1 MGRLLCRVAGTLGVA
16 VMLFAVACSEE
27 GTAPANPGEISLI
40 LISPPNPTGEVGQE
54 LADPLIVQAVANPD
68 CAPQPNTCIGVPNVT
83 VQWKVLEGDGEGDGT
98 LFVENSSTD
107 ANGEAYNFWTL
118 GTSTSEP
125 QVVEARAIVQGQ
137 KQQLGTFTATA
148 VAGPPTTIQTD
159 GDNQKARHDEAVQG
173 PLSITLLDE
182 FGNLVE
188 GIPVSFRV
196 GSGAGRLENPPGTFR
211 LTIDVTTDA
220 NGTASLDPTTTGS
233 WILNSFPCENALT
246 ATVDLMSQGVI
257 FSATARDCWSSRRGL
272 NIRRSL
278 LGAGE
283 VNGLLYAIG
292 GQSSNFITNTFVFTN
307 TLEAYTPMLDRWDIR
322 FPVPFLFIPPGA
334 AVGVLNG
341 LIYAV
346 GGCHVTTAAS
356 LCPQGEALSV
366 VRAYNPQT
374 NAWLTKASL
383 PVELSNLAAGIVGGK
398 LYAVGGRLLDGS
410 FSSAVYEFDPA
421 ANGGLGSWSTRAPM
435 AQGRAG
441 LAVGVIGNFL
451 YAVGGVGPGLVALP
465 TAERYDPTGPTNT
478 WQPIQSMSFSRV
490 NLAAG
495 VVGTDL
501 YAVGGSSFCA
511 NDPCDATASNAVE
524 MFDGT
529 QWVSATVAQ
538 MPFGGRLGLAIGVVD
553 GVIYAMGGSFS
564 GAAADITNRV
574 QVYYP

>member
-83 VQWKVLEGDGEGDGT
+83 VQWKVLEGDGT

-148 VAGPPTTIQTD
+148 VAGPPATIQTD
-159 GDNQKARHDEAVQG
+159 GDNQKARHGEAVG
-173 PLSITLLDE
+173 PVSVTLLDE

-188 GIPVSFRV
+188 GITVSFRV
-196 GSGAGRLENPPGTFR
+196 SRGNGRLVDHLGTPQ
-211 LTIDVTTDA
+211 LLIDVTTDA
-220 NGTASLDPTTTGS
+220 NGTAILDPTTTGS
-233 WILNSFPCENALT
+233 WILESFPCENALT
-246 ATVDLMSQGVI
+246 ATVDLLSQGVI
-257 FSATARDCWSSRRGL
+257 FSAIATDCWSFRRSL

-292 GQSSNFITNTFVFTN
+292 GQAASGNTFVITP
-307 TLEAYTPMLDRWDIR
+307 TLEAYTPMLDRWDVR
-322 FPVPFLFIPPGA
+322 FPMPSIDLPPSA
-334 AVGVLNG
+334 AVAVLNG

-346 GGCHVTTAAS
+346 GGCDVTTAAS
-356 LCPQGEALSV
+356 LCPQGDALSS

-374 NAWLTKASL
+374 NAWLTKTAL
-383 PVELSNLAAGIVGGK
+383 PVALSNLAVGVVAGK
-398 LYAVGGRLLDGS
+398 LYAVGGRLSDGS
-410 FSSAVYEFDPA
+410 FSRDVYEFDPA
-421 ANGGLGSWSTRAPM
+421 ANAGTGSWTARAQM

-441 LAVGVIGNFL
+441 LAVGVIGNTL
-451 YAVGGVGPGLVALP
+451 HAVGGVGPGLIAL
-465 TAERYDPTGPTNT
+465 TDAERYNPTVSTNS
-478 WQPIQSMSFSRV
+478 WEPITSMSSPRV

-495 VVGTDL
+495 VVGSNL
-501 YAVGGSSFCA
+501 YAFGGSSFCA
-511 NDPCDATASNAVE
+511 NDPCNATVSNAVE
-524 MFDGT
+524 VFTGT
-529 QWVSATVAQ
+529 QWVNATVAQ
-538 MPFGGRLGLAIGVVD
+538 MPFGRLALAIGVVD
-553 GVIYAMGGSFS
+553 GVIYAVGGSFS
-564 GAAADITNRV
+564 GAAAGVTSLV